1 MTVRL
6 RAHHLLCLLT
16 YVGKGYSPAFTANYD
31 GIAERLSRGEDILLV
46 SGPDDICAPL
56 LGEPEPHCL
65 RDSAAGRDRQTAED
79 VEALLARPIRHG
91 IRLDLDAAILT
102 RLRQA
107 FSTGHV
113 RKACGGCE
121 WIGLCGAVASG
132 GYRDTRLRR
141 PVDAQ
146 NRPI

>member
-1 MTVRL
+1 MTIRL

-31 GIAERLSRGEDILLV
+31 VIADRLVRGEEILIV

-65 RDSAAGRDRQTAED
+65 RDSVIERDRLAARDLGE
-79 VEALLARPIRHG
+79 LLARPIRAG

-102 RLRQA
+102 RMRQA
-107 FSTGHV
+107 FSKGLT
-113 RKACGGCE
+113 RNACPGCE
-121 WIGLCGAVASG
+121 WAGLCSAIAASG
-132 GYRDTRLRR
+132 YQDTRVQRSAL
-141 PVDAQ
+141 PEQ
-146 NRPI
+146 PI

>member
-31 GIAERLSRGEDILLV
+31 AIAERLSRGEDILLV
-46 SGPDDICAPL
+46 SGPDDVCAPL
-56 LGEPEPHCL
+56 LGEPDPHCL
-65 RDSAAGRDRQTAED
+65 RDSAAGRDRQARDD
-79 VEALLARPIRHG
+79 VEALLGRPIRDG
-91 IRLDLDAAILT
+91 ARLDLDAAILM

-113 RKACGGCE
+113 REACAGCE
-121 WIGLCGAVASG
+121 WSRLCGAVASG
-132 GYRDTRLRR
+132 GYRDARLQR
-141 PVDAQ
+141 PVDGQ
-146 NRPI
+146 SRPI